1 MCALIYFTF
10 ERRKGCLTAHVRCKR
25 PFLTQNFVSCS
36 NRAHFV
42 NKWCLIYKKP
52 CRLVKFSTLWE
63 KYIFIH
69 ALLPPANKVWGKVMV
84 LHLSVILSTCIQVT
98 WAWGICLRRG
108 VCLQGGSASRESAS
122 RGSVS
127 RGSLHP
133 WGGVGQIPPQRY
145 MGYYR
150 IQSTSERY
158 PSYWN
163 AFLFIAV
170 KWVFT
175 KVF

>member
-98 WAWGICLRRG
+98 WAWGICLRG
-108 VCLQGGSASRESAS
+108 GGSASRE
-122 RGSVS
+122 GPHP
-127 RGSLHP
+127 GSLRP
-133 WGGVGQIPPQRY
+133 EGLSPGGVCIHGVGLDRSPPKDTWDTT
-145 MGYYR
+145 GYS
-150 IQSTSERY
+150 QQASGTHPTGMHSCL
-158 PSYWN
+158 S
-163 AFLFIAV
+163 L
-170 KWVFT
+170 
-175 KVF
+175 